1 MPYANYGRAGSPV
14 WHRQQRFVP
23 VCTKSLRK
31 GFSVVFFMDIFG
43 DSGVSFLTRETL
55 LRVKHGA
62 EGRTIEKRG
71 KDAKESGKHGV
82 TGSFS

>member
-1 MPYANYGRAGSPV
+1 
-14 WHRQQRFVP
+14 
-23 VCTKSLRK
+23 
-31 GFSVVFFMDIFG
+31 MDIFG

-71 KDAKESGKHGV
+71 KDAKESGKHGA
-82 TGSFS
+82 TGSFSGAAWEEGERGCMRGEASLAERSKKA